1 MTELVHSSTAAGVTT
16 LTLDSQPNRN
26 ALSAELMEQL
36 SAGLADALADE
47 SVRVVVLSHA
57 GRVFCSGMDLRA
69 RDVPVTAFPALL
81 TAIATAPKPVVAR
94 VGGPARAGGIGL
106 LAAADIAIAGSSA
119 TFAFTEVRIGV
130 VPAVISIPVLPRML
144 PRAAHELFLTGEVFD
159 AQRAAAAGLV
169 NVAVPDEELDAE
181 VARYAGML
189 AQGAPGALAAT
200 KELLAAPS
208 SDYAAMAA
216 LSASRFASAEG
227 QEGMAAFREKR
238 PASWVPTPPT
248 G

>member
-1 MTELVHSSTAAGVTT
+1 MTELVHRSTDAGVAT
-16 LTLDSQPNRN
+16 LTLDSPANRN
-26 ALSAELMEQL
+26 ALSAAAMEQL
-36 SAGLADALADE
+36 SAGLAAALADD

-81 TAIATAPKPVVAR
+81 TAISSAPKPVIAR

-106 LAAADIAIAGSSA
+106 LAAADIAIAGASA

-130 VPAVISIPVLPRML
+130 VPAVISVPVLPSML
-144 PRAAHELFLTGEVFD
+144 PRAARELFLTGEVFD
-159 AQRAAAAGLV
+159 ATRAAAVGLV
-169 NVAVPDEELDAE
+169 NVAVPDEGLDPE
-181 VARYAGML
+181 VERYAEML

-208 SDYAAMAA
+208 ADYAAMAA

-238 PASWVPTPPT
+238 PPSWAPSR
-248 G
+248 

>member
-26 ALSAELMEQL
+26 ALSADLMEQL
-36 SAGLADALADE
+36 SAGLAAALADDT
-47 SVRVVVLSHA
+47 VRVVVLSHA

-69 RDVPVTAFPALL
+69 KDVPVTAFPELL
-81 TAIATAPKPVVAR
+81 TAISAAPKPVVAR
-94 VGGPARAGGIGL
+94 IGGPARAGGIGL

-144 PRAAHELFLTGEVFD
+144 PRAAHELFLTGEVFGAD
-159 AQRAAAAGLV
+159 RAAAVGLV
-169 NVAVPDEELDAE
+169 NVAVPDDELDAE
-181 VARYAGML
+181 VERYAGML
-189 AQGAPGALAAT
+189 AQGAPGALAGT
-200 KELLAAPS
+200 KQLLAAPS
-208 SDYAAMAA
+208 TDYAAMAA

-238 PASWVPTPPT
+238 PAAWVPPPS
-248 G
+248 